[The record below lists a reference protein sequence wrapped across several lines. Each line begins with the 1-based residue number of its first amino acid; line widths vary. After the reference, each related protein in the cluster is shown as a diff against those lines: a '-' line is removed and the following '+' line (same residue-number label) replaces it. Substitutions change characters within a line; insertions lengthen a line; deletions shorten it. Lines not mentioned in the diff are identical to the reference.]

1 MKSQKNANIKIRNNY
16 EMIND
21 TRPHNSK
28 ENNLIKNKKIL
39 SNKQKNNI
47 NNNLK
52 IIKIGNILRNKNNKF
67 VPNPEIN
74 PCLNTFKNSIE
85 YNSINPFNLYLKK
98 SSIK

>member
-21 TRPHNSK
+21 TRPYNSK
-28 ENNLIKNKKIL
+28 ENNLIKNNKIL

-67 VPNPEIN
+67 VTNPEIN
-74 PCLNTFKNSIE
+74 PYLNTFKNSIE
-85 YNSINPFNLYLKK
+85 DNSIYRKK
-98 SSIK
+98 TIYK